1 MKALSATVVSLAGI
15 AALAAAAAFA
25 EPATVIRATELKKD
39 PATDAPTVAP
49 LAEKAKVEAL
59 ERKGGWTRVKTE
71 AGAEG
76 WVKMLMLRYAGPGE
90 AKQGDSG
97 AAQALNV
104 ARTGASG
111 AQATTG
117 VRGLD
122 PEQLARAK
130 PNPAELKKM
139 EGYAASK
146 ESAAG
151 FASSAS
157 LQPRSIAYPKEG
169 G

>member
-1 MKALSATVVSLAGI
+1 MRLRRFAL
-15 AALAAAAAFA
+15 LAAASFACALAGA

-49 LAEKAKVEAL
+49 LAENAKVDAL
-59 ERKGGWTRVKTE
+59 ERKGGWTRVKTD

-76 WVKMLMLRYAGPGE
+76 WVKMLVLRYAGPGE
-90 AKQGDSG
+90 ARQGETG
-97 AAQALNV
+97 VAQLLSV
-104 ARTGASG
+104 ARTGTSG

-122 PEQLARAK
+122 AEQLANAR
-130 PNPAELKKM
+130 PNPAELKRM
-139 EGYAASK
+139 EGYAATK
-146 ESAAG
+146 DTAAG

-157 LQPRSIAYPKEG
+157 LEPRQVEYPKDG